1 MNLND
6 AKSVSVNRKRSFRV
20 GRGRGSGWGKT
31 SRRGQKGASSRAGWG
46 GGIMRE
52 GGQMSLVRRL
62 PKKGFNNSI
71 FRVRYEVVNLDRLS
85 LAAIGGAVTPDSL
98 KEAGL
103 IKRSARWVKVL
114 GNGEAGAALNV
125 SAHHFSRGA
134 REKIE
139 KAGGSVTVL
148 AGRHGRAAEPSKG
161 ERHAALAA
169 ARTVKLVAA
178 RAAGELK
185 AKAAE
190 KEAGDA
196 EAAGGAKAAKSP
208 KAAKPAKD
216 AAGAKPG
223 KDAKHPGGKSDAQKP
238 AGKKKPKDE

>member
-6 AKSVSVNRKRSFRV
+6 VKSVSVNRKRSFRV

-62 PKKGFNNSI
+62 PKKGFNNAN
-71 FRVRYEVVNLDRLS
+71 FRIRYEVVNVETI
-85 LAAIGGAVTPDSL
+85 AAAARGGAVTPDSL
-98 KEAGL
+98 KAAGI

-114 GNGEAGAALNV
+114 GKGEITGAFAV
-125 SAHHFSRGA
+125 SAHHFSKGA

-148 AGRHGRAAEPSKG
+148 AGRHGRTAATSKG
-161 ERHAALAA
+161 ERHAARSA
-169 ARTVKLVAA
+169 ARSAKILVE
-178 RAAGELK
+178 RAAGAVK
-185 AKAAE
+185 AKAAKDAKDARDADAE
-190 KEAGDA
+190 EAGKAPKPAKAPRAPKPDGA
-196 EAAGGAKAAKSP
+196 GAGGAKAP
-208 KAAKPAKD
+208 KA
-216 AAGAKPG
+216 
-223 KDAKHPGGKSDAQKP
+223 
-238 AGKKKPKDE
+238 KKPKPE